1 MSVAVYAHRGASGT
15 HPENTEAAFVE
26 ALRLGVEAVEL
37 DVHLSLD
44 QELVVIHDDTVDR
57 TSDGSGQVRHMKW
70 EQIGAL
76 DAGSW
81 FDARFAGQRFLKLDE
96 ALDILEG
103 DVRLNVHA
111 KAHELDRAELATRVV
126 RRLVDRKLLQ
136 RAFFA
141 SDQQTLALAR
151 RVNQYLTICNLS
163 VEPLGNYILRSC
175 AIGAEILQPGHGVTT
190 PELVAAAHNKGMQ
203 VNPFYA
209 DEEGEMQRLID
220 CGVDGILTNY
230 PEKLQTLLRSPKASN
245 TNKK

>member
-1 MSVAVYAHRGASGT
+1 MSVAVFAHRGASGT

-44 QELVVIHDDTVDR
+44 QELVIIHDDTVDR
-57 TSDGSGQVRHMKW
+57 TSDGSGQIRHMKW

-81 FDARFAGQRFLKLDE
+81 FDAQFAGQRFLKLDE

-103 DVRLNVHA
+103 DVRLNIHA

-126 RRLVDRKLLQ
+126 RRLVDRKLLA

-151 RVNQYLTICNLS
+151 RVNQHLSICNLS
-163 VEPLGNYILRSC
+163 VSPVDNYVLRSR
-175 AIGAEILQPGHGVTT
+175 AVGATILQPGHAVTT
-190 PELVAAAHNKGMQ
+190 PELVAAAHAQGME

-209 DEEGEMQRLID
+209 DDEAEMQRLID

-230 PEKLQTLLRSPKASN
+230 PEKLQTLLRGQKTPSDAK
-245 TNKK
+245 